1 MPQHDAAPAGIIPA
15 IVRTFVTG
23 KNALLLLIFGLGLGM
38 AALLLTPREE
48 EPQIIVPMADILV
61 QVPGASAAEVEK
73 LVATP
78 LERLLWQIDG
88 VEHVYSIS
96 RRDSAMATV
105 RFYVGENREDSLIK
119 LHNTITKN
127 KDMAPGIVTGWAV
140 RPVEIDDVPIVSLTL
155 YPEQAGA
162 ADSHTLRRMAEEM
175 LNRIAAVEDVS
186 SVTITGGEPR
196 RVHVYPD
203 PERLT
208 GFSVSAQD
216 VVTALSGA
224 DSSVTAGTLDKN
236 NRTLTIT
243 ADSFLRSARE
253 VRGLVVGTD
262 ADRPVYLR
270 DVATVHDGPA
280 EPVSYTRIGFSDRT
294 AQEEGMPHGSL
305 PAVTLAVAKKKG
317 TNAVS
322 VAENVIREAS
332 SLQHDILP
340 DGIGL
345 RVTRNYGETASQKVN
360 DLLASLGFAI
370 LTVVGLLMLTLGRRE
385 ALVVAVSVPLSFAL
399 ALFVNY
405 MLGYTINRVTL
416 FALILSLGLVVDD
429 PITNVDNIQRHI
441 LARKKGPLAAT
452 LAGVQEVLPPVLM
465 STLAIIVSFTPMFF
479 ITGMMGPYMAPMAAN
494 VPLTVTFS
502 TLAALTVV
510 PWLSYLLLRHKAV
523 PAGQQTPP
531 ATVRQK
537 NSATSRQSGRAD
549 RASQL
554 YRTIVS
560 PFLDSK
566 FMRKS
571 MLAAIVILLAGSCS
585 LALMRL
591 VPLKMLPF
599 DNKNEFQIVIDMPEG
614 TSLEETDR
622 VVRRYETYLRTV
634 PEVSDFNTFTGT
646 SSPMDFNGMVRHYY
660 MRAEPHQAD
669 IRVNLAAKSRREQQ
683 SHTIV
688 LRLRDDLQRIAD
700 ASGADIKLVEVP
712 PGPPVFSTITGEVY
726 GSAEKT
732 PEQLHQAARH
742 VMEIMRREPGVTD
755 IDSTMEA
762 AATRINF
769 VTDRVKAALH
779 GVETED
785 IARTLRIAAGGV
797 IPANVHEPHERQPL
811 PVVVQLPRESRSSV
825 AALEAMPVPTAA
837 APDMPQGGIVPL
849 GELGRFVQLPEDQ
862 PIYHKNLHRVVY
874 VYGEMA
880 GRAPGEAILDMNTA
894 LKKDPMPP
902 GTRVDWAGEG
912 EWEITLSVFRD
923 LGLAFGAALGG
934 IYILLVIQTGVF
946 TLPLLIMSA
955 IPLTLLGIM
964 PGFWLL
970 NLLFTGH
977 AGGYAD
983 PVFFTATSMIGM
995 IALGGIVIRNSLVLI
1010 EFIQE
1015 AIRQGM
1021 PLREAVLESGTTRL
1035 RPILLTAATTL
1046 LGAWPITLDPI
1057 FSGLAWALIFGLL
1070 ASTVFSLVVVPV
1082 AFYALESR
1090 RMQTAETQT
1099 D

>member
-1 MPQHDAAPAGIIPA
+1 MPHHNSGPSGFIAS
-15 IVRTFVTG
+15 IVASFLTG
-23 KNALLLLIFGLGLGM
+23 KNALLLLIFGLGMGM
-38 AALLLTPREE
+38 AALYLTPKEE

-105 RFYVGENREDSLIK
+105 RFFVGEDREDSLIK
-119 LHNTITKN
+119 LHNAITKN
-127 KDMAPGIVTGWAV
+127 RDMVPDIVTGWAIK
-140 RPVEIDDVPIVSLTL
+140 PVEIDDVPIVTLTL
-155 YPEQAGA
+155 YPEAGTY
-162 ADSHTLRRMAEEM
+162 DSHALRRMAEEL
-175 LNRIAAVEDVS
+175 LNRIAAVKNVS
-186 SVTITGGEPR
+186 QVSITGGEPR
-196 RVHVYPD
+196 QVHVYLD

-208 GFSVSAQD
+208 GFSVAVQD
-216 VVTALSGA
+216 VTTALAGA
-224 DSSVTAGTLDKN
+224 DASVTAGALDY
-236 NRTLTIT
+236 RGRSLTIT

-253 VRGLVVGTD
+253 VRELVVGVSD
-262 ADRPVYLR
+262 GSPVYLG
-270 DVATVHDGPA
+270 DVATVTDGPA
-280 EPVSYTRIGFSDRT
+280 HPVSYSRIGFSNRL
-294 AQEEGMPHGSL
+294 AQEEHIQTTDSL

-317 TNAVS
+317 TNAVT
-322 VAENVIREAS
+322 VAEEVIAEAQ
-332 SLQHDILP
+332 SLQREILP
-340 DGIGL
+340 DGVAIH
-345 RVTRNYGETASQKVN
+345 VTRNYGDTADQKVT
-360 DLLASLGFAI
+360 DLITSLGFAI
-370 LTVVGLLMLTLGRRE
+370 ATVVGLLMLTLGRRE

-405 MLGYTINRVTL
+405 TLGYTINRVTL

-441 LARKKGPLAAT
+441 LAKRRGPLEAT
-452 LAGVQEVLPPVLM
+452 LAAVQEVLPPVIM
-465 STLAIIVSFTPMFF
+465 STLAIIVCFTPMFF

-494 VPLTVTFS
+494 VPLTVIFS

-510 PWLSYLLLRHKAV
+510 PWLSYLLLRSKGLQPDMLTTDGENTQADTQEGASPRAASRPRNLPERIYRRTV
-523 PAGQQTPP
+523 TP
-531 ATVRQK
+531 
-537 NSATSRQSGRAD
+537 
-549 RASQL
+549 L
-554 YRTIVS
+554 
-560 PFLDSK
+560 LDSAK
-566 FMRKS
+566 KRRI
-571 MLAAIVILLAGSCS
+571 MLAAIIILLIASCS
-585 LALMRL
+585 LALFRL

-622 VVRRYETYLRTV
+622 VVRSYEAFLRTV
-634 PEVSDFNTFTGT
+634 PEVSDFTTYTGT
-646 SSPMDFNGMVRHYY
+646 ASPMDFNGMVRHYY
-660 MRAEPHQAD
+660 MRSAPHQAD
-669 IRVNLAAKSRREQQ
+669 IRVNLADKSRRTQQ

-688 LRLRDDLQRIAD
+688 LRLRNDLQAIAN
-700 ASGADIKLVEVP
+700 AAGAHIKLVEVP

-726 GSAEKT
+726 GT
-732 PEQLHQAARH
+732 PDKSLAQLHDAANH
-742 VMEIMRREPGVTD
+742 VLSVMQQEQGVTD
-755 IDSTMEA
+755 IDSTMEEES
-762 AATRINF
+762 TRINF

-785 IARTLRIAAGGV
+785 IARTLRVAVGGE

-811 PVVVQLPRESRSSV
+811 PVVVRLPRESRSSE
-825 AALEAMPVPTAA
+825 AKLESMPVRTAQTQEA
-837 APDMPQGGIVPL
+837 PQGSIVPL
-849 GELGRFVQLPEDQ
+849 GELGHFERVPEDQ

-880 GRAPGEAILDMNTA
+880 GRAPGEAILDMSSA
-894 LKKDPMPP
+894 LKKAPMPP
-902 GTRVDWAGEG
+902 DTYVEWAGEG
-912 EWEITLSVFRD
+912 EWEITIRVFRD
-923 LGLAFGAALGG
+923 LGLAFGAALAG

-946 TLPLLIMSA
+946 ALPLLIMSA

-970 NLLFTGH
+970 NLLFAGE

-983 PVFFTATSMIGM
+983 PIFFTATSMIGM

-1010 EFIQE
+1010 EFIQD
-1015 AIRQGM
+1015 ALKQGL

-1057 FSGLAWALIFGLL
+1057 FSGLAWALIFGLI
-1070 ASTVFSLVVVPV
+1070 ASTIFSLVVVPV
-1082 AFYALESR
+1082 AFYSIESR
-1090 RMQTAETQT
+1090 TNKADM
-1099 D
+1099 